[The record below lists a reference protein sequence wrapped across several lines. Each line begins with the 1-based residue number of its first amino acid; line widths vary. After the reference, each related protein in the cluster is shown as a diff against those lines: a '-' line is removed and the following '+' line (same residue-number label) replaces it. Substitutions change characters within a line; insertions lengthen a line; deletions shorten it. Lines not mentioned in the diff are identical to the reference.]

1 MVSVAV
7 YAEGPTEWFVA
18 RKLWKRKIL
27 NGMDF
32 LGAEERQPGDMIV
45 GGGVDTFLKNLFSI
59 DHSSSE
65 RGVLIR
71 DRTPFDRVLLMFDQ
85 EQMPNLEKDVKSKI
99 EAHLRKI
106 GIISNFDKADDEIP
120 NVFTGKI
127 QTLPVA
133 IHVADHDGKTYTKR
147 PDGKTYKKGPDLDGN
162 RDFDGYIVELL
173 QNLEKDPIGVSI
185 VQRMLKERHQEKVK
199 VVHQIGNQKIPDL
212 MKEDQWPIERSKT
225 ILYSHITAMQ
235 IGKSHVHFSEK
246 VVEKSDEDNLRTVFK
261 SLIAAW
267 DALKKEDDV

>member
-7 YAEGPTEWFVA
+7 YAEGPTEWLVA

-27 NGMDF
+27 NGMGF
-32 LGAEERQPGDMIV
+32 LGAEERQPGDLIV

-59 DHSSSE
+59 DRASSE

-85 EQMPNLEKDVKSKI
+85 EQMPNLEKYVKSKI
-99 EAHLRKI
+99 ETHLREI
-106 GIISNFDKADDEIP
+106 GIVSNFDKADDEIP
-120 NVFTGKI
+120 NVFTGNI

-133 IHVADHDGKTYTKR
+133 IHVANHDGM
-147 PDGKTYKKGPDLDGN
+147 TYKKGPDLDGN

-173 QNLEKDPIGVSI
+173 QNLEDDPIGVSI
-185 VQRMLKERHQEKVK
+185 VQRMLKETHQEKVK
-199 VVHQIGNQKIPDL
+199 VMHQIGNQKIPDL
-212 MKEDQWPIERSKT
+212 MKDDQLPIKRSKT

-246 VVEKSDEDNLRTVFK
+246 VVEESDEDNLRTVFK

-267 DALKKEDDV
+267 DSLKREDDV